1 MTPVTVSA
9 LPQTW
14 CDPLKSYI
22 ITGGLG
28 GFGIELAQWLIQRG
42 AMNIVL
48 TSRSGIRNGYQDRC
62 IRLWRESGVNVRV
75 PTGNISQLHA
85 VKNVINQAQ
94 ELGPVGGVFHLAMVL
109 VDGLMENQTPQT
121 FQKSAEPKVRGT
133 MYLDVIT
140 RQLCGDSLDWFV
152 VFSSVSCGRGNSGQ
166 ANYGFSNSFMERV
179 CEARRADG
187 LPGN

>member
-1 MTPVTVSA
+1 M
-9 LPQTW
+9 
-14 CDPLKSYI
+14 
-22 ITGGLG
+22 
-28 GFGIELAQWLIQRG
+28 ELAQWLIQRG

-48 TSRSGIRNGYQDRC
+48 TSRSGVRNGYQSRC

-75 PTGNISQLHA
+75 PTGDISQLHT
-85 VKNVINQAQ
+85 VKNVINEAQ

-109 VDGLMENQTPQT
+109 IDGLMENQTVET

-140 RQLCGDSLDWFV
+140 RQMCKDTLDWFV

-166 ANYGFSNSFMERV
+166 ANYGFSNSLMERV
-179 CEARRADG
+179 CEARRHDG
-187 LPGN
+187 LPGNRCHSLQCHMNVIIITLMLYIY